1 MLRVSSRENER
12 LLLYQRVTGMLTIVV
27 EILVRYS
34 VRGTVVVVVVDA
46 MVVRPFSKSLLSNE
60 T

>member
-1 MLRVSSRENER
+1 V
-12 LLLYQRVTGMLTIVV
+12 LTSVV
-27 EILVRYS
+27 EILVRYA

>member
-1 MLRVSSRENER
+1 MYSRENER

-46 MVVRPFSKSLLSNE
+46 MVVRPFSKSLLLNE

>member
-1 MLRVSSRENER
+1 MSSRENER

>member
-1 MLRVSSRENER
+1 
-12 LLLYQRVTGMLTIVV
+12 MLTIVV

-34 VRGTVVVVVVDA
+34 VRGTVVVVVVGA
-46 MVVRPFSKSLLSNE
+46 MVVRPFSKPLLSNV